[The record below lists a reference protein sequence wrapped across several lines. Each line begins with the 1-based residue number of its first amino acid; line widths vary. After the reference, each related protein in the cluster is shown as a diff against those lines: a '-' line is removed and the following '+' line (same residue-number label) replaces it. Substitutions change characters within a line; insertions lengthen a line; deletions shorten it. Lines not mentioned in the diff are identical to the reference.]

1 MSLSSWISLLRSR
14 TVYMTSLL
22 GCLIDTPTSPAK
34 QKAESLS
41 FICSSSRPAHLIHDT
56 TAHLPDWKPALPSPH
71 YPTSKSKHCQVH
83 QFIFERHLKSATSFH
98 LYFQCPGPSHH
109 LFFCLN
115 YCNSLLTGLTGS
127 IFAPLKF
134 ILSEVN
140 YSLLTVLSVPWG
152 RKKKSPE
159 WSSHTFITVSK
170 LYCSLQIPAWPGP
183 ATSIYVTILVPTRR
197 LQPQSPLCFQNILTS
212 WPLYLLF
219 PLPLSPDLPPSLLSL
234 HVSA

>member
-1 MSLSSWISLLRSR
+1 MIPLLICLTENQHSPHPTTPHPNQS
-14 TVYMTSLL
+14 TVKS
-22 GCLIDTPTSPAK
+22 I
-34 QKAESLS
+34 
-41 FICSSSRPAHLIHDT
+41 SSS
-56 TAHLPDWKPALPSPH
+56 
-71 YPTSKSKHCQVH
+71 SKGIWNPPLL
-83 QFIFERHLKSATSFH
+83 FIFISNALVQATIF
-98 LYFQCPGPSHH
+98 
-109 LFFCLN
+109 FFCLN